1 MVAVGDGA
9 VAVDGGYTTA
19 TPRIAGRGVVE
30 RWRWVDDGVGRGRSP
45 IVDDDGG
52 CRTEKAE
59 RGRWQNGGRT
69 TVGGCRVAVN
79 ARPERERERER
90 ERLVG
95 REVQGRVYGGEAAGA
110 AVGGI
115 AGWWVSRGRRVNWQL
130 GFN

>member
-52 CRTEKAE
+52 CRLEKAE

-90 ERLVG
+90 ER
-95 REVQGRVYGGEAAGA
+95 
-110 AVGGI
+110 
-115 AGWWVSRGRRVNWQL
+115 GWWVERFRGGCTAAKPPEPPSEV
-130 GFN
+130 

>member
-52 CRTEKAE
+52 CRLEKAE

-69 TVGGCRVAVN
+69 TVGGCNGAGAGLARVAVES
-79 ARPERERERER
+79 RLERERGGERET
-90 ERLVG
+90 
-95 REVQGRVYGGEAAGA
+95 GG
-110 AVGGI
+110 
-115 AGWWVSRGRRVNWQL
+115 
-130 GFN
+130 